1 MWCVLAVPVVLCL
14 KELELILDAVTRVR
28 GGELE
33 GLTGLRGRL
42 RHKGKICQVSK
53 QTETTFFLTVKITG
67 ETARENGSLPC

>member
-14 KELELILDAVTRVR
+14 KELELILDAVTGVR

-42 RHKGKICQVSK
+42 RHKDKICQLSK
-53 QTETTFFLTVKITG
+53 QTETTLFLSVKIRG
-67 ETARENGSLPC
+67 ETVQENRSLPC